1 MRNEKPTPLPSFAD
15 SVAGG
20 AATGIV
26 GAFGTAIG
34 TAGNT
39 ADSAAAPPPIG
50 TPETR
55 VRKTDST
62 VREIDAFIRSRS
74 G

>member
-1 MRNEKPTPLPSFAD
+1 MRNEKPAPLPSSAD

-20 AATGIV
+20 AATGYASTSATGIV
-26 GAFGTAIG
+26 GAFGTAA
-34 TAGNT
+34 T
-39 ADSAAAPPPIG
+39 PIG